1 MSRSTK
7 FGTLD
12 TGCAFSAWPI
22 DRRIRLRRATA
33 WDNHWAMS
41 PSEYEQL
48 VNFLG
53 RKFTEIDRQFNQI
66 AGRFDQVDRRFDEVD
81 GQIAELRREM
91 LGHFDEI
98 YRRLERLEQEY
109 QAIIQGLRRIEASL
123 SDESG
128 RREILARDLAEL
140 KQQVT
145 ALQSRIEDI
154 EARLTR

>member
-1 MSRSTK
+1 
-7 FGTLD
+7 
-12 TGCAFSAWPI
+12 
-22 DRRIRLRRATA
+22 
-33 WDNHWAMS
+33 MS

-48 VNFLG
+48 VEFLG
-53 RKFTEIDRQFNQI
+53 RQFTEIDRRFDKVDQRFEQVDQRFEQLDQRFELVDRQFNHI
-66 AGRFDQVDRRFDEVD
+66 AGRFDQVDRRFDDVD

-109 QAIIQGLRRIEASL
+109 QAITQGLRRIEASL

-154 EARLTR
+154 EARLAR

>member
-1 MSRSTK
+1 
-7 FGTLD
+7 
-12 TGCAFSAWPI
+12 
-22 DRRIRLRRATA
+22 
-33 WDNHWAMS
+33 MS
-41 PSEYEQL
+41 PTEYEQL
-48 VNFLG
+48 VEFLG
-53 RKFTEIDRQFNQI
+53 RQFTEIDHRFEQI
-66 AGRFDQVDRRFDEVD
+66 DHRFEQIDQRFGQIDHRFEQTDHGFGLVAGRFDQIDRRFDQVD

-109 QAIIQGLRRIEASL
+109 HAITQGLRRIEAGL
-123 SDESG
+123 AGESG

-154 EARLTR
+154 EARLAR

>member
-1 MSRSTK
+1 
-7 FGTLD
+7 
-12 TGCAFSAWPI
+12 
-22 DRRIRLRRATA
+22 
-33 WDNHWAMS
+33 MS

-48 VNFLG
+48 VEFLG
-53 RKFTEIDRQFNQI
+53 RQFTEIDHRFEQI
-66 AGRFDQVDRRFDEVD
+66 DHRFEQIDQRFGQIDHRFEQTDHGFGLVAGRFDQIDRRFDQVD

-109 QAIIQGLRRIEASL
+109 HAITQGLRRIEASL
-123 SDESG
+123 AGESG

-154 EARLTR
+154 EARLAR